1 MRIRDKPSFT
11 YLATPYLTPN
21 GVTHLTMLLIDIKIR
36 QNHAGKNHGF
46 CLPLPN
52 GVTHLNIPPTDVKK
66 NDKTNQKKII
76 LAWALKISVHV
87 LVLS

>member
-1 MRIRDKPSFT
+1 MQE
-11 YLATPYLTPN
+11 
-21 GVTHLTMLLIDIKIR
+21 KIMDF
-36 QNHAGKNHGF
+36 A
-46 CLPLPN
+46 PLPN